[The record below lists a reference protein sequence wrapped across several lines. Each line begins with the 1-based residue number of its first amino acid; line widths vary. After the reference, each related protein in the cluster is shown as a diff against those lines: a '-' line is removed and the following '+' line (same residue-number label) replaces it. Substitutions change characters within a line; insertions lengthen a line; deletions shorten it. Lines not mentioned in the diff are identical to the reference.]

1 MADSPFPF
9 VNEKSDA
16 FETLFDDGAPADTL
30 TGEESVMDIGEDP
43 PAEPVLEDP
52 PAEPAGEEPPATEP
66 VVESN
71 GRDASA
77 LQSEL
82 DKLKEETKDHQ
93 NLKQL
98 LDIVTSNPALNEAVR
113 LAVAGLDPT
122 QAFSKAK
129 EVVVEA
135 AKGWQSS
142 IPDPVKPADFDQFQ
156 SVSDPDSAS
165 YRYRAAVEE
174 KRIQDTIDKRVFDFE
189 SKQAQTAA
197 QQNQQTLRQQAK
209 AQALALLDRA
219 IVADGLADRAEEIR
233 SWVMTGL
240 GQSTEQ
246 QIVKMFRA
254 VHGLD
259 APPAPPVVPGL
270 DKKKTELAAQ
280 RANAEAVVAS
290 AVVPG
295 AAVTSEPDDFF
306 AGEGNALKRLYSQS
320 ER

>member
-1 MADSPFPF
+1 MSMLNLDGGS
-9 VNEKSDA
+9 ESDD
-16 FETLFDDGAPADTL
+16 FKTLFGAPDPVIEPAG
-30 TGEESVMDIGEDP
+30 GEPPAVELSTET
-43 PAEPVLEDP
+43 PAEPETPEATPEPLGEETP
-52 PAEPAGEEPPATEP
+52 AAEPEAAAG
-66 VVESN
+66 
-71 GRDASA
+71 GRDASK

-82 DKLKEETKDHQ
+82 DTLKERTKDYD
-93 NLKQL
+93 NLQQL
-98 LDIVTSNPALNEAVR
+98 LNIVTSNPALNEAVR

-122 QAFSKAK
+122 QAFAKATK
-129 EVVVEA
+129 VVEAEA

-142 IPDPVKPADFDQFQ
+142 IPDPVKPAEFDEFQ
-156 SVSDPDSAS
+156 SVSDPSSAS
-165 YRYRAAVEE
+165 YKYRVAVEE

-189 SKQAQTAA
+189 AKQAQTRTQETQQA
-197 QQNQQTLRQQAK
+197 QRQQAK

-270 DKKKTELAAQ
+270 DKKKTELAQQ
-280 RANAEAVVAS
+280 RKAAEDAVANGAT
-290 AVVPG
+290 VPG
-295 AAVTSEPDDFF
+295 APVPEEDNFF
-306 AGEGNALKRLYSQS
+306 KGHGTAMAGLYS
-320 ER
+320 